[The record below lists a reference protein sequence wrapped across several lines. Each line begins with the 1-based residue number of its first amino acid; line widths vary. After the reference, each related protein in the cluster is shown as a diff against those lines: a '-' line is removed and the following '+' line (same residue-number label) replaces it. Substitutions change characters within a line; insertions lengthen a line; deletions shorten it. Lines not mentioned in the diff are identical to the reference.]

1 MGAML
6 LILTIAHGATFSVGS
21 SQELAVLLDTYAL
34 DDGDTIELTND
45 LTLPALPDIDLTFQG
60 HGHTLSVYGQE
71 AQSSAIT
78 YVDLRLS
85 GYGRIIIQGGARA
98 VMESVD
104 VEYIDLSVD
113 TNGSLDF
120 RNGSYTDTYYLLVY
134 GDLYASNVLFE
145 NNFSSYTGGAVDC
158 QRSTCTI
165 ENSTF
170 LGNRGNYGGD
180 ISITNGELVVTDS
193 FFCDSRADARGGSI
207 DAIATRL
214 VLRGNQFVG
223 ATSDEHGFLFV
234 NGNAN
239 EGSYLVSEIA
249 DNTFLGGR
257 ADFGSG
263 LGEIQSDEGYLF
275 RNNIVV
281 DVEGGSRPVLDGG
294 GFLSA
299 HNLYYDTVGDLQV
312 DKTDLEGVDPR
323 FVNRT
328 LDCDEVDLRIRV
340 DSPAIGTADAELDPT
355 GVIGALEVVDVDVD
369 EDGLLDSE
377 ELDLGTDPD
386 VADSDG
392 DGMNDGDEVA
402 NGRNPLGDDEPT
414 STSTDTGTTPT
425 TGPGTTD
432 PDTTTD
438 PDEPG
443 RKGVDDDADKLSSAV
458 ACGCRTGSGGS
469 MGLLLAPLL
478 WLRRQRR
485 RSSQVTA
492 S

>member
-6 LILTIAHGATFSVGS
+6 LMLTIAHGATFSVGS
-21 SQELAVLLDTYAL
+21 SQELADLLESDML
-34 DDGDTIELTND
+34 DGGDTIELTND
-45 LTLPALPDIDLTFQG
+45 VMLPALPAVDVTFQG
-60 HGHTLSVYGQE
+60 NGHTLSVYGQE
-71 AQSSAIT
+71 TQSSAIT
-78 YVDLRLS
+78 YVDLILS
-85 GYGRIIIQGGARA
+85 GYGRIIIQGGGRA

-113 TNGSLDF
+113 TNASLDI
-120 RNGSYTDTYYLLVY
+120 RNGSYTDAYYLLVY
-134 GDLYASNVLFE
+134 GDLFASNVRFE
-145 NNFSSYTGGAVDC
+145 NNFSSYAGGAVDC
-158 QRSTCTI
+158 QRGTCTI
-165 ENSTF
+165 ENCTF
-170 LGNRGNYGGD
+170 LSNRGNYGGD
-180 ISITNGELVVTDS
+180 VSITDGELVVTDS

-214 VLRGNQFVG
+214 VLRRNQFVG

-234 NGNAN
+234 NGDAN
-239 EGSYLVSEIA
+239 EGSHLVSEIA

-263 LGEIQSDEGYLF
+263 LGEVRSEAGYVF

-294 GFLSA
+294 GFVSA
-299 HNLYYDTVGDLQV
+299 HNLFFDTVGDLQA
-312 DKTDLEGVDPR
+312 DKTDLVGVDPR

-328 LDCDEVDLRIRV
+328 LDCDDVDLRLRV
-340 DSPAIGTADAELDPT
+340 DSPAVGTADTVLDPS

-377 ELDLGTDPD
+377 ELELGTDPD

-402 NGRNPLGDDEPT
+402 NGRNPLGDEPP
-414 STSTDTGTTPT
+414 STTDTGTTPT

-432 PDTTTD
+432 TADTDTTGPTQ
-438 PDEPG
+438 PG
-443 RKGVDDDADKLSSAV
+443 RKGAADDTDKLSSAV

-478 WLRRQRR
+478 WLQRR

>member
-6 LILTIAHGATFSVGS
+6 LMLTIAHGATHTVGS
-21 SQELAVLLDTYAL
+21 SQELAGLLESDAL
-34 DDGDTIELTND
+34 DGGDTIELTND
-45 LTLPALPDIDLTFQG
+45 VMLPALPAVDVTFQG
-60 HGHTLSVYGQE
+60 NGHTLSIYGQE
-71 AQSSAIT
+71 AQSSDIT
-78 YVDLRLS
+78 YVDLILS
-85 GYGRIIIQGGARA
+85 GYGRLIIQGGARA

-113 TNGSLDF
+113 TNGSLDI
-120 RNGSYTDTYYLLVY
+120 RNGSYTDAYYLLVY
-134 GDLYASNVLFE
+134 GELFASNVRFE

-170 LGNRGNYGGD
+170 LSNRGNYGGD
-180 ISITNGELVVTDS
+180 VSITDGELVVTDS

-239 EGSYLVSEIA
+239 EGSHLVSEIA

-263 LGEIQSDEGYLF
+263 LGEIRSDEGYVF

-294 GFLSA
+294 GFVSA
-299 HNLYYDTVGDLQV
+299 HNLFFDTIGDLQA
-312 DKTDLEGVDPR
+312 DKTDLVGVDPR

-328 LDCDEVDLRIRV
+328 LDCDDVDLRLRV
-340 DSPAIGTADAELDPT
+340 DSPAVGMADTLLDPS
-355 GVIGALEVVDVDVD
+355 GVIGALEVADVDVD

-377 ELDLGTDPD
+377 ELALGTDPD

-414 STSTDTGTTPT
+414 SSTTDTGTTPT

-432 PDTTTD
+432 TTD
-438 PDEPG
+438 PTKPG
-443 RKGVDDDADKLSSAV
+443 RKGVGDDTDKLSSAV

-478 WLRRQRR
+478 WLQRR